1 MGKITGFLE
10 IEREDRAYEPAS
22 DRVRHY
28 REFVIAPSETEIVR
42 QAALA
47 PERLAGEADLT
58 RLRRRR
64 VDQPGR
70 GRNPRLSR
78 KRRFIASLLALHLR
92 HLDGKGRRLPGIA
105 KSMDPGDF
113 FLL

>member
-1 MGKITGFLE
+1 MVTHNKQALIGPAHGKHIVLA
-10 IEREDRAYEPAS
+10 RAMPLLRLLARQR
-22 DRVRHY
+22 DDQD
-28 REFVIAPSETEIVR
+28 

-78 KRRFIASLLALHLR
+78 KRRFVASLRALRLR